1 MELEVEGR
9 RPRGRHESHSCI
21 VLYQLL
27 DCQQFQN
34 PYITIPALQ
43 FNTSRALH
51 PAVIYIESMDATV
64 LVEYLPI
71 TATIFT
77 TRCYARVVYA
87 IVICPIHP
95 SVCPSQASLVSKW
108 LDKSS
113 WFWHKGFLPPI
124 SPTVYYKEIWVPP
137 KIGVLPSGALSG
149 TLDLEN
155 SATAS
160 PSHCRLNS
168 LTVKQVDDTY
178 MTVDESQ
185 LFTTHQSAVT
195 L

>member
-1 MELEVEGR
+1 LVLQQNRLRWYGYVLRKEDDDWVKKCMELEVEGR

-34 PYITIPALQ
+34 PYLTIPALQ

-95 SVCPSQASLVSKW
+95 SVHHKPVLYRNDWTNRAGFGIKAS
-108 LDKSS
+108 
-113 WFWHKGFLPPI
+113 FH
-124 SPTVYYKEIWVPP
+124 
-137 KIGVLPSGALSG
+137 LS
-149 TLDLEN
+149 
-155 SATAS
+155 
-160 PSHCRLNS
+160 
-168 LTVKQVDDTY
+168 
-178 MTVDESQ
+178 
-185 LFTTHQSAVT
+185 HQQCIIRKFGY
-195 L
+195 LQK